1 MFFTT
6 QLSAHRSRDMSF
18 SVIHT
23 NAKPKL
29 GAEQRGV
36 NSHWKGKKIPLF

>member
-6 QLSAHRSRDMSF
+6 ELSAHRSKDLNF
-18 SVIHT
+18 SDVRT

-29 GAEQRGV
+29 GAEQIGV
-36 NSHWKGKKIPLF
+36 NSH